1 MIHKDCELSGNAV
14 KNSNAKSIP
23 MVGIL
28 GGSFDPIHYGHL
40 HIALNLF
47 RQLHLREVRFI
58 PCKNP
63 VSNKKIVASEQQ
75 RLTMLQL
82 ALQPYSNFPID
93 QRELH
98 RATPSYMI
106 ETLTSLRIELG
117 NTPLGLILGYDN
129 LATLNRWH
137 QWTSLIDY
145 THLLIVPRPDQA
157 KSYPKEIHAFVER
170 YQTQNSLL
178 LSQQP
183 AGLLFMTDVKALPI
197 SATYIRQ
204 TIASGNYPVGLLPP
218 AVLDYILE
226 QKLYL

>member
-1 MIHKDCELSGNAV
+1 MI
-14 KNSNAKSIP
+14 
-23 MVGIL
+23 GIF

-40 HIALNLF
+40 HVALTLYQ
-47 RQLHLREVRFI
+47 QLRLNEVRFI

-63 VSNKKIVASEQQ
+63 VNNKKIVASEQQ

-82 ALQPYSNFPID
+82 ALQPYSYFSID

-98 RATPSYMI
+98 RGTPSYMI
-106 ETLTSLRIELG
+106 ETLASLRIELG

-129 LATLNRWH
+129 LATLDRWH
-137 QWTSLIDY
+137 QWASLIDY
-145 THLLIVPRPDQA
+145 AHLLIVPRPDQA
-157 KSYPKEIHAFVER
+157 KSYPKKIHAFVENN
-170 YQTQNSLL
+170 QTLNPLL
-178 LSQQP
+178 LYQQP

-204 TIASGNYPVGLLPP
+204 AIASGNYPVGLLPP

>member
-1 MIHKDCELSGNAV
+1 MI
-14 KNSNAKSIP
+14 
-23 MVGIL
+23 GIF

-40 HIALNLF
+40 HVALTLYQ
-47 RQLHLREVRFI
+47 QLRLNEVRFI
-58 PCKNP
+58 PCKNS
-63 VSNKKIVASEQQ
+63 VSDKKIVASGQQ

-82 ALQPYSNFPID
+82 ALQPYSYFSID
-93 QRELH
+93 QRELR

-106 ETLTSLRIELG
+106 ETLASLRLELG

-129 LATLNRWH
+129 LATLDRWQ

-145 THLLIVPRPDQA
+145 AHLLIVPRPDQA
-157 KSYPKEIHAFVER
+157 KSYPKEIHAFVES
-170 YQTQNSLL
+170 YQTLNPLL